1 MAAAKKDD
9 EKVGPTDRSR
19 VQDGVTKQ
27 SDVKPEDENAF
38 GSPAAATRAGE
49 APDGPKAPKAA
60 VAKKVDELRA
70 NVEAG
75 QIAASQS
82 DVELRGER
90 PARLSHQLPDEA
102 EVNVL
107 GGYPVPAGAEKD
119 AVVNRDRKFYTAPAY
134 DADEVQITE
143 GEPVDGDVW
152 EAVYQNNAKKPTFKL
167 VAARGQILTL
177 DQGDYRLNDFG

>member
-1 MAAAKKDD
+1 MAAAKKD
-9 EKVGPTDRSR
+9 ETVGPTDRSKT
-19 VQDGVTKQ
+19 QDGVTKQ

-38 GSPAAATRAGE
+38 GSPAAA
-49 APDGPKAPKAA
+49 PDGPKAPKAA
-60 VAKKVDELRA
+60 VSKKVDELRA

-90 PARLSHQLPDEA
+90 PARLSHELPSEDEL
-102 EVNVL
+102 NVL
-107 GGYPVPAGAEKD
+107 GGYPVPPGAEKD
-119 AVVNRDRKFYTAPAY
+119 AVVNRDRKFFAAPAY
-134 DADEVQITE
+134 DADEVTIEE
-143 GEPVDGDVW
+143 GVPVDGDVW

-167 VAARGQILTL
+167 VAARGQVLAL